1 MLPVIVSV
9 EVTVAKLVVAKYRLR
24 VVTGTPLLDG
34 STARHIARTRRQIV
48 ISVTTSCRFMNQVP
62 RDVPPYSS
70 ASPEL
75 SVLKK
80 GETQITQHAESPEP
94 SLSYLHSL

>member
-1 MLPVIVSV
+1 
-9 EVTVAKLVVAKYRLR
+9 
-24 VVTGTPLLDG
+24 
-34 STARHIARTRRQIV
+34 
-48 ISVTTSCRFMNQVP
+48 MNQVP
-62 RDVPPYSS
+62 RDVPPYSR

-94 SLSYLHSL
+94 SLSYLHYEQPENNYQPISGQILRISCEEVESRRSSELIFEQRQM